1 MDDNLYL
8 SHYGVKGQKWGV
20 RRTKAQLG
28 YKVSTTAK
36 KIKNKFVKNKTK
48 KSNNTS
54 SKSSKKIK
62 TNDIKKMS
70 DEELR
75 NRMNRI
81 RLEQEYLRYTTPP
94 KRISTG
100 RKIVQKV
107 FNDVIVPSTINAGK
121 SALTNYLTREA
132 NNLLG
137 TGNNTKKDS
146 FQKLKDEVAEKSL
159 RKQNIELD
167 NYFKRQREDE

>member
-8 SHYGVKGQKWGV
+8 SHHGVKGQKWGV

-36 KIKNKFVKNKTK
+36 KIKNKFTKNKTK
-48 KSNNTS
+48 DKKPNTT
-54 SKSSKKIK
+54 KKTK
-62 TNDIKKMS
+62 KEDIKALS
-70 DEELR
+70 DDELR
-75 NRMNRI
+75 NRLNRI
-81 RLEQEYLRYTTPP
+81 RLEQEYSRYTTPP
-94 KRISTG
+94 KHVSTG

-107 FNDVIVPSTINAGK
+107 FNDVVMPSAINAGK
-121 SALTNYLTREA
+121 TALTYYLTREA

-137 TGNNTKKDS
+137 TGNNKKDS

-159 RKQNIELD
+159 RKQNMELD
-167 NYFKRQREDE
+167 EYFKRRGN